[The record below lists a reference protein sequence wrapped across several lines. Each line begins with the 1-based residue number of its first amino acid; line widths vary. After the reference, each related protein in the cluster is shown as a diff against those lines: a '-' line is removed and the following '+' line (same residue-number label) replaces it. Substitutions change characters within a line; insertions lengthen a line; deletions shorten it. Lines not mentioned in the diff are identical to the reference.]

1 MPADVPTEVFREW
14 GKANGFKR
22 SGTTLHREQADTIAV
37 VNLQG
42 SQYGGRYYLN
52 VALWLK
58 ALGDDARPRENHC
71 HIRTRLGQLTDERA
85 ASAALDMQTPLHDD
99 ERRAAFGSLLDT
111 VVTPALAH
119 TRTLDELRQ
128 QRSFLSRCLVT
139 GDAQRLLADA
149 G

>member
-1 MPADVPTEVFREW
+1 MSADVPTEVFREW

-22 SGTTLHREQADTIAV
+22 SGTTLHRDQADTIAV

-58 ALGDDARPRENHC
+58 ALGDDARPRENKC
-71 HIRTRLGQLTDERA
+71 HVRTRLGQLAGED
-85 ASAALDMQTPLHDD
+85 ASAALDMRNGLADD
-99 ERRAAFGSLLDT
+99 DRRVAFRSLLDN
-111 VVTPALAH
+111 VVMPALA
-119 TRTLDELRQ
+119 RTSTVDELRQ
-128 QRSFLSRCLVT
+128 HRALLSRCLVT
-139 GDAQRLLADA
+139 GDAQRVLA